1 MNPLKLPLLNGCT
14 HTLGKP
20 VITITV
26 IILQKIGSE
35 NMINVL
41 KLQTIHL
48 VVEVFF
54 GNSGKDDNGDVMSMM
69 TMIMMM
75 MVVVITILAMKLW

>member
-1 MNPLKLPLLNGCT
+1 
-14 HTLGKP
+14 
-20 VITITV
+20 
-26 IILQKIGSE
+26 
-35 NMINVL
+35 MINVL

-54 GNSGKDDNGDVMSMM
+54 GNCGKDDDGDVMSMM